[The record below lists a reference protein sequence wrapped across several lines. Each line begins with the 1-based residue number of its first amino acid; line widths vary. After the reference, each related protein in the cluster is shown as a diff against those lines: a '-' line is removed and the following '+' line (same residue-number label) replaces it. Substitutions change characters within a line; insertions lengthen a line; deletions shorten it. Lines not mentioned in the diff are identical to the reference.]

1 MPTLNLLSVPA
12 PATLPFSTAA
22 SSSYN
27 FQPAA
32 CELTAFPELLEPGRR
47 AVLLAVDPD
56 LNGAVVALSW
66 RNPAA
71 SQGAACKTSS
81 NGSSSSNGS
90 GREPSGSASSSSGS
104 RSHGLPLPAGCALH
118 VELHDMP
125 TEVWQYGTRAK
136 RQPAADGLIGILQR
150 YSASGPPSAA
160 GAAGTACGV
169 SVAVVGGK
177 EAATKKR
184 SSGGKKSKKA
194 AAADEDAEEED
205 LAAAAAAVDG
215 AHAHPLAGQGPVN
228 SALGQQAAGAAGD
241 ADPPI
246 VRAVMEYNMPAQ
258 LSGKYAW

>member
-1 MPTLNLLSVPA
+1 MPA

-150 YSASGPPSAA
+150 YASGPPSAA
-160 GAAGTACGV
+160 GAAGAAGGV

-177 EAATKKR
+177 EAAPKKR
-184 SSGGKKSKKA
+184 SSGGKKKSKKT
-194 AAADEDAEEED
+194 AAADEDAAEYSAAVAADGAEEEP
-205 LAAAAAAVDG
+205 LAAQGPANAAA
-215 AHAHPLAGQGPVN
+215 
-228 SALGQQAAGAAGD
+228 GQQAAGVAGD

-258 LSGKYAW
+258 LSGKFAW